1 MTTTEL
7 ARGYA
12 QALFQVARAEGA
24 LEQVEDE
31 LFRFARL
38 LERETR
44 LREALTDLGLPPEHR
59 ASMVQELLGPKASPV
74 TTNIVSFVVQQG
86 RARELP
92 KIIDS
97 LVELAAEERSKA
109 VAEVRSATPLD
120 GEQRRKLAE
129 AIEHATGKHVELKVL
144 VDPSVIGGLLVRVGD
159 EVIDATVRRR
169 LQVAKETIGR
179 ATNG

>member
-1 MTTTEL
+1 MSDL

-12 QALFQVARAEGA
+12 QALFQVAKAEGA

-31 LFRFARL
+31 LFRFART
-38 LERETR
+38 LENETR
-44 LREALTDLGLPPEHR
+44 LREALTDPSLPSEHR
-59 ASMVQELLGPKASPV
+59 ARMVEELLGPKASPH
-74 TTNIVSFVVQQG
+74 TTNIVAFLVQQG

-97 LVELAAEERSKA
+97 LVQLAAEERNKA

-120 GEQRRKLAE
+120 TEQREKLKD
-129 AIEHATGKHVELKVL
+129 AIARATGKQVELKVL

-159 EVIDATVRRR
+159 QVFDGTVRRK
-169 LQVAKETIGR
+169 LQMAREHIGR
-179 ATNG
+179 AD